1 MIAFLSK
8 EKPSAEVSP
17 KPYPKLSTGEE
28 LRLTCQVNKA
38 TVAIK
43 WKKNDDDV
51 IPRAQINTRVDIK
64 LSKLSIVE
72 VAEGDSGE
80 YSCEARNR
88 PGIVARSTV
97 KINVKPVKSKMDFL
111 FFFNLRIIST

>member
-1 MIAFLSK
+1 MIAFLFK
-8 EKPSAEVSP
+8 EKPTAEVSP
-17 KPYPKLSTGEE
+17 KPYPELSTGDE

-51 IPRAQINTRVDIK
+51 IPRAQIPQVENRM
-64 LSKLSIVE
+64 SKLIIEE
-72 VAEGDSGE
+72 VVEGDSGE
-80 YSCEARNR
+80 YSCEAHNR

-97 KINVKPVKSKMDFL
+97 KINVKSVKGKMSFQ
-111 FFFNLRIIST
+111 FVKLRIIST